1 MSEPGKSP
9 RQFSNAFKET
19 WSCGWRPF
27 RGSRRE
33 MFHQT
38 HDGQSAAIGNRSHRS
53 GHLKAVRHHKHGS
66 KRSNPPFLCGNL
78 APRLIRQL
86 RANGCNC
93 NAGLA

>member
-53 GHLKAVRHHKHGS
+53 GHLKAVR
-66 KRSNPPFLCGNL
+66 PPQIWLKKVESPFSL
-78 APRLIRQL
+78 RQSGAKIDPPTARQWL
-86 RANGCNC
+86 
-93 NAGLA
+93 